1 MPQGRLFIVSG
12 PSGAGKSSICE
23 ALYRD
28 GTYTPSVSMTTR
40 APRGREIPGVS
51 YYYVSDDEFQRTIDE
66 DGFLEYAGIYGHR
79 YGTPKA
85 PVLKDLAQGRDV
97 VLEIEMQGAMQAKK
111 VYPEAITVFILP
123 PSMRALRDRL
133 IRRGTEDEDQLRRR
147 MKESLAEIR
156 RIREYEYY
164 IINDDLRHSIEELR
178 AIGKGKGTRVPDDV
192 SDIIKRYEEEED
204 RCYYTRQ
211 STC

>member
-23 ALYRD
+23 ALYKD
-28 GTYTPSVSMTTR
+28 GTYTPSISMTTR
-40 APRGREIPGVS
+40 ARRGSEIPGVS
-51 YYYVSDDEFQRTIDE
+51 YYYVSDEEFQKTIE
-66 DGFLEYAGIYGHR
+66 EGGFLEYAGIYGHR

-85 PVLKDLAQGRDV
+85 PVLKNLEDGKDV

-111 VYPEAITVFILP
+111 AYPEAITVFILP

-133 IRRGTEDEDQLRRR
+133 IKRGTEDEDQLKKR

-156 RIREYEYY
+156 RIKDYDHY
-164 IINDDLRHSIEELR
+164 IVNDDLMHSIEELR
-178 AIGKGKGTRVPDDV
+178 SIGEGSGTKVPEDV
-192 SDIIKRYEEEED
+192 SDIVKRYEEEENK
-204 RCYYTRQ
+204 CYYTPQ
-211 STC
+211 LTC